1 MRLPG
6 TDRTMNIE
14 KYPCV
19 SKRNHKTFLFESVG
33 PKGAIKKIVSFRLI
47 NEQYQNIYNLSFGD
61 RDKTKSGIND
71 RVVSNNGD
79 RTKVLATVALTVRE
93 FFKHFP
99 NAIVYVEGST
109 SSRTR
114 LYQIGISAYL
124 MEIYEFFDIYG
135 FRNGKPEKFRTGMN
149 YEAFLI
155 LLNKKKP

>member
-1 MRLPG
+1 
-6 TDRTMNIE
+6 MNIE
-14 KYPCV
+14 KYPYA
-19 SKRNHKTFLFESVG
+19 SKRNHKTFLFKSVG
-33 PKGAIKKIVSFRLI
+33 PKGTIKKIVSFRLI

-61 RDKTKSGIND
+61 QGKTKSAFND

-99 NAIVYVEGST
+99 NAIAYMRGST
-109 SSRTR
+109 PSRTR
-114 LYQIGISAYL
+114 LYQMEISAHL

-135 FRNGKPEKFRTGMN
+135 INYGKPEKFRTGTN